1 MRVSRPFRTH
11 IGMNTW
17 HFQTPICTGLG
28 DRLGIVLA
36 LSALASLH
44 GDNTTVWMEWC
55 SDPQKVVLTNAVFF
69 HYIPR
74 WTGWD
79 YPLDQLQTYI
89 KMAANVKFYSSDE
102 RPPSAPPVM
111 IGHELPSENGITQAS
126 TLYWRTLR
134 LSNERSWTP
143 SQYVR
148 AYKNVPL
155 VPVNEAAFPYVLVH
169 FRGPDRNTH
178 VRDEIHYC
186 TKQVILALW
195 LRTRAHMRVIS
206 NNGSHALKWLEGLP
220 SLEIIHGTSAFA
232 DMQLALNA
240 VAIVQHASEGWSSF
254 TSVPAMAKSIPLIN
268 TYNGR
273 EHRHAFFAHHGG
285 LPAEFHTCMDIQAF
299 IQTVARRF
307 SQHDSR

>member
-1 MRVSRPFRTH
+1 MD
-11 IGMNTW
+11 IW
-17 HFQTPICTGLG
+17 HYQTPICTGLG
-28 DRLGIVLA
+28 DRLGLVFS

-55 SDPQKVVLTNAVFF
+55 TDARRVQLVNGLFF
-69 HYIPR
+69 RHIPY
-74 WTGWD
+74 WTGWE
-79 YPLDQLQTYI
+79 YPLDELRGHLQ
-89 KMAANVKFYSSDE
+89 MPGNVKFFSSDE
-102 RPPSAPPVM
+102 RAPMVPWARGVTA
-111 IGHELPSENGITQAS
+111 GHELPCEDGMPQVS

-155 VPVNEAAFPYVLVH
+155 VPVNEAAFPYVLIH

-186 TKQVILALW
+186 TKQVISALW

-206 NNGSHALKWLEGLP
+206 NNGSHAHRWLEGLP
-220 SLEIIHGTSAFA
+220 SLEIIHGTSALA
-232 DMQLALNA
+232 DMQLAMNA

-268 TYNGR
+268 TYEG
-273 EHRHAFFAHHGG
+273 EGHRHAVFSHHGG
-285 LPAEFHTCMDIQAF
+285 LPVEFHMCKDMLDFVVLVDQ
-299 IQTVARRF
+299 RLK
-307 SQHDSR
+307 